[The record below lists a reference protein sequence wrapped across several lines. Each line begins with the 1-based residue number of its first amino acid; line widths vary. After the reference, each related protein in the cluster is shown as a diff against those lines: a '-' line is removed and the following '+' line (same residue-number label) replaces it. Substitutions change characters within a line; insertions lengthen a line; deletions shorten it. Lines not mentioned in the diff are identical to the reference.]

1 MLYSAAQTGHVRKNL
16 TDAMDGKKDLVSHYD
31 GYTSCPL
38 VTGYHALKH
47 PFTTVHVQ
55 LLF

>member
-47 PFTTVHVQ
+47 PFTTVYVQ